1 VKQYIQRILTTT
13 MLFMAVMMSV
23 TSLAAQTRIGVIKG
37 QVVDQATQSPL
48 VGVNVIV
55 IGTQL
60 GASTDVE
67 GNFSVIQ
74 VPVGNYSVQFSY
86 LGYET
91 STRTDVIVRSQRIT
105 FVHADLPA
113 TTFQGDDVTITAGY
127 FTEND
132 ERRVSVTT
140 FSSEEIRRS
149 PGSAGDVSRIISVLP
164 SVAKVNDQTN
174 GLIVRGG
181 SQVENGFYLDNIE
194 IPNINHYP
202 TQGATGGPIGLLN
215 VDFIDDVNFS
225 AGGFS
230 PAYGNRLSSVME
242 LSFREGNRDEL
253 DGQLDLHF
261 AGMGIAAEG
270 PVDNG
275 RGSWMISARRS
286 FLDLLIGAI
295 GSGAVP
301 RYSDYQGK
309 LVYDLNDQHKLM
321 VLGVMG
327 VDAIDMKQADAID
340 DAEDIFGEFNGV
352 TSSMGVNWRALWGDK
367 GFSQTSISNMYTRYK
382 FDYYET
388 ISQIKQW
395 SSRTPEQTWQFR
407 NINQFVLGDRGRVE
421 FGVEGKHL
429 INDYDYYYRAYTDEF
444 GQDRPSLTVKD
455 RLTGNSIGGF
465 MSLTFDPFS
474 RLSLTI
480 GGRGDYLDYSGNGT
494 FSPRASALL
503 RLTDRTSLTG
513 SYGVHYQ
520 HLPLYILSQKR
531 EFKDLKDPVA
541 YHSIV
546 GLSHLLREDTR
557 LTIEAYNKQYRN
569 FPMDPATPSL
579 FMLDEVQTSGWFKNH
594 ESLVDEGK
602 AWSRGVEV
610 MVQKKLADQLYG
622 LVSASYSRT
631 RYKGLDGEWRNRA
644 YDNRWI
650 ATMEGGYKP
659 NPKWEYSIRWI
670 YAGGAPYTP
679 LDLDASAALNRS
691 VIDRNNIMGGRQQ
704 DYHSMNVRVDRRF
717 HYGSRNMVVYFSVW
731 NAYNRKNVSQ
741 IYWNQIEE
749 KEDKVYQWSLLPIFG
764 IEYEF

>member
-579 FMLDEVQTSGWFKNH
+579 FMLDEVQT
-594 ESLVDEGK
+594 
-602 AWSRGVEV
+602 
-610 MVQKKLADQLYG
+610 
-622 LVSASYSRT
+622 
-631 RYKGLDGEWRNRA
+631 
-644 YDNRWI
+644 
-650 ATMEGGYKP
+650 
-659 NPKWEYSIRWI
+659 NPYFR
-670 YAGGAPYTP
+670 
-679 LDLDASAALNRS
+679 
-691 VIDRNNIMGGRQQ
+691 
-704 DYHSMNVRVDRRF
+704 VRLL
-717 HYGSRNMVVYFSVW
+717 
-731 NAYNRKNVSQ
+731 
-741 IYWNQIEE
+741 
-749 KEDKVYQWSLLPIFG
+749 WSLLQVL
-764 IEYEF
+764 